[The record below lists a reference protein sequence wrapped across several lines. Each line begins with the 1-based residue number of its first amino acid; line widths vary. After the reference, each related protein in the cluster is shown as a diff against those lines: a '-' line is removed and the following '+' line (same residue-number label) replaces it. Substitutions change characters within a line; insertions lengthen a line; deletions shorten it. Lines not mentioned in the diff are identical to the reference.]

1 MTRSFNPNEPKRF
14 RINIE
19 ISEKKN
25 ILSQVRVWYTRLKP
39 VPPKKV
45 RMSTRAQLFAKKP
58 TGGRTDGK
66 DSDRRTDG
74 RKDFGRTDGRTEKF
88 RTDGKNSD
96 GRKNFGRPFT
106 PRTWLRSARNF
117 GKTRFRWFAMFHF
130 STLNFFYES
139 FFSKIF
145 GVDFCFQECK
155 VLEELWIFNPRW
167 QMRRQNSLPELPLF
181 LGRVPWR
188 RGKRPNMCRHLWLGT
203 KNDLTLW
210 CDHNMII
217 W

>member
-117 GKTRFRWFAMFHF
+117 GKTRFKRFASFHF
-130 STLNFFYES
+130 STLKLFWNFFQGFD
-139 FFSKIF
+139 FF
-145 GVDFCFQECK
+145 FQESG
-155 VLEELWIFNPRW
+155 VLEELRGRTRHW
-167 QMRRQNSLPELPLF
+167 QMRLEKLLPKVPLL
-181 LGRVPWR
+181 LGRDPWR
-188 RGKRPNMCRHLWLGT
+188 RGKRLN
-203 KNDLTLW
+203 
-210 CDHNMII
+210 
-217 W
+217 